1 MRRSWIGSVQ
11 KEGILNLCRKLSR
24 RMEETAWMKMKG
36 RDECGVSAEPQRDHP
51 SRGGWLV
58 WGRWRALLKILY
70 QIPLI
75 SQVSCA
81 PSFSCELIVLK
92 EAKYSD
98 SGASHIT
105 PQWGGSPIAPVVE
118 GNLQS
123 FHKWFPSLYYFL
135 KEPAGLLLARR
146 RSYRSLKEDNSANCW
161 RLAGGGRMA
170 TWPQLR
176 ECVEDYQRLLFPKKR
191 LPLSSLA
198 PPGAVTRMA
207 AKCHSFG
214 GSEPLGRSEELDQD
228 SPEKSTSMH
237 WLWCTLQT
245 QLPRDEEKDFN
256 VGLHLRTARCLC
268 V

>member
-1 MRRSWIGSVQ
+1 MG
-11 KEGILNLCRKLSR
+11 E
-24 RMEETAWMKMKG
+24 MKG
-36 RDECGVSAEPQRDHP
+36 D
-51 SRGGWLV
+51 LV
-58 WGRWRALLKILY
+58 WGILKILY

-75 SQVSCA
+75 SQVACA

-170 TWPQLR
+170 T
-176 ECVEDYQRLLFPKKR
+176 
-191 LPLSSLA
+191 
-198 PPGAVTRMA
+198 
-207 AKCHSFG
+207 
-214 GSEPLGRSEELDQD
+214 
-228 SPEKSTSMH
+228 
-237 WLWCTLQT
+237 
-245 QLPRDEEKDFN
+245 
-256 VGLHLRTARCLC
+256 
-268 V
+268 